1 MEEGVWRW
9 PWRIV
14 DLGNHLRSQISLEET
29 QAEPVTLCKCQVS
42 EQEWTSPGPPSL
54 DSPPFPTE

>member
-1 MEEGVWRW
+1 MLLPSSEGGRAVRGDFMEEGAWSW

-42 EQEWTSPGPPSL
+42 E
-54 DSPPFPTE
+54 